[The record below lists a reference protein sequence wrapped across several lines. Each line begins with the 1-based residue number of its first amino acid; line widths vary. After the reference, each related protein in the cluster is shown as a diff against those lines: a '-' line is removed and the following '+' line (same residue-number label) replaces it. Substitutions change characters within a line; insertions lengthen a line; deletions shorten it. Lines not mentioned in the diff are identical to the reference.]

1 MLKKYRAEK
10 FLKSFCPFLANP
22 PQGKVVTLE
31 NFARWTCQ
39 PFHIW
44 KNGVILHQ
52 GWVWTLREGKNLLQ
66 VSDWNPMNQI
76 VLQSTAWGL
85 KMHWQCAYWRAGSFK
100 YSTQD
105 IIYLNQ
111 SPGKIFTN
119 SRLNIF
125 WQSWAWFLILST
137 YFCSNFAF
145 LAARAA
151 LLVSAVSSV
160 IIGRTSHSKG
170 QFNSRKFPGADI
182 WPVLWYSPLLLDQI
196 TFFGGEG
203 WPNLKWPHTNIGK
216 TIWADQ
222 PADHIWDHF
231 KGISQIWSQSGQSGQ
246 LYIAGAISPGMWGV
260 FIGFY
265 PGLCFTFFYLLGFWL
280 PPLFYIPT
288 SRTKGR
294 GIGQFK
300 KGRTK

>member
-1 MLKKYRAEK
+1 M
-10 FLKSFCPFLANP
+10 SS
-22 PQGKVVTLE
+22 
-31 NFARWTCQ
+31 
-39 PFHIW
+39 HIW
-44 KNGVILHQ
+44 RRPEGPSFEIPDAQEIPGWKISQILLPFFGESPSRESCDSWEFCSVNLPTISHLKNGVILHQ

-182 WPVLWYSPLLLDQI
+182 WPVLWYSPR
-196 TFFGGEG
+196 
-203 WPNLKWPHTNIGK
+203 
-216 TIWADQ
+216 
-222 PADHIWDHF
+222 
-231 KGISQIWSQSGQSGQ
+231 
-246 LYIAGAISPGMWGV
+246 GV
-260 FIGFY
+260 Y
-265 PGLCFTFFYLLGFWL
+265 SYV
-280 PPLFYIPT
+280 Y
-288 SRTKGR
+288 
-294 GIGQFK
+294 
-300 KGRTK
+300 

>member
-1 MLKKYRAEK
+1 M
-10 FLKSFCPFLANP
+10 
-22 PQGKVVTLE
+22 
-31 NFARWTCQ
+31 
-39 PFHIW
+39 
-44 KNGVILHQ
+44 HQ

-105 IIYLNQ
+105 ITYLNQ
-111 SPGKIFTN
+111 CPGKIFTN

-125 WQSWAWFLILST
+125 WVSRARFLILST

-170 QFNSRKFPGADI
+170 QFSTRKFPGADI
-182 WPVLWYSPLLLDQI
+182 WPVLRYSPLLFQIIFWGKDDQI
-196 TFFGGEG
+196 FMSSYQYQQNNMSGSAWSYLRTF
-203 WPNLKWPHTNIGK
+203 
-216 TIWADQ
+216 
-222 PADHIWDHF
+222 
-231 KGISQIWSQSGQSGQ
+231 
-246 LYIAGAISPGMWGV
+246 
-260 FIGFY
+260 
-265 PGLCFTFFYLLGFWL
+265 
-280 PPLFYIPT
+280 
-288 SRTKGR
+288 
-294 GIGQFK
+294 
-300 KGRTK
+300 

>member
-1 MLKKYRAEK
+1 MSSHIWRRTEGPSFQIPDAQEIPGWKILR
-10 FLKSFCPFLANP
+10 SFCPFLANP

-100 YSTQD
+100 YSNED
-105 IIYLNQ
+105 ITYLNQ
-111 SPGKIFTN
+111 CPGKIFTN

-125 WQSWAWFLILST
+125 WVSRARFLILST

-145 LAARAA
+145 LAARAV

-160 IIGRTSHSKG
+160 IIGRTAHSKG

-182 WPVLWYSPLLLDQI
+182 WPVLRYSLLLLDQI
-196 TFFGGEG
+196 IFFWGRMTKFEVASYQYRQ
-203 WPNLKWPHTNIGK
+203 NNMIGS
-216 TIWADQ
+216 A
-222 PADHIWDHF
+222 
-231 KGISQIWSQSGQSGQ
+231 SWS
-246 LYIAGAISPGMWGV
+246 
-260 FIGFY
+260 
-265 PGLCFTFFYLLGFWL
+265 YLRPF
-280 PPLFYIPT
+280 
-288 SRTKGR
+288 
-294 GIGQFK
+294 
-300 KGRTK
+300 